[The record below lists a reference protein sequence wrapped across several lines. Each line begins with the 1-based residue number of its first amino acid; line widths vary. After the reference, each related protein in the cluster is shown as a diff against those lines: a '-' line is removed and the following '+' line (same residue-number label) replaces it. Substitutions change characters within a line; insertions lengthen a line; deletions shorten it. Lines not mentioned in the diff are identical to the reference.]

1 MSDALYTKDLL
12 RLAADARGAGKLAA
26 PSASGH
32 AFNPACGDKVT
43 VDLLLAGGTIL
54 EMAHETKACVLA
66 QASSSILGHAL
77 RNVPGLEVV
86 RLNELISIMLDKGG
100 SPPNSPFDAYGVF
113 KGLLEYPSRHRCVL
127 LPIEAVLDALQT
139 SEPRC
144 IGRES

>member
-43 VDLLLAGGTIL
+43 VDLLLAGGRIL

-77 RNVPGLEVV
+77 RNVPGFEVV

-100 SPPNSPFDAYGVF
+100 SPPASPFDAYGVF
-113 KGLLEYPSRHRCVL
+113 MGVLQYPSRHRCVL
-127 LPIEAVLDALQT
+127 LPIEAVLDALQAG
-139 SEPRC
+139 EPGR

>member
-54 EMAHETKACVLA
+54 EMAHETKACILA

-77 RNVPGLEVV
+77 RNVPGFEVV

-100 SPPNSPFDAYGVF
+100 SPPTSPFDAYGVF
-113 KGLLEYPSRHRCVL
+113 KGVLEYPSRHRCVL